1 MDAMRSKPLLR
12 GVSHQ
17 IALAFAVTGTAG
29 LIALAQG
36 ARATAVSAVYG
47 ASLTG
52 LFGISALYHRPTW
65 PPRALLW
72 LRRLDH
78 SMIFVF
84 IAASATTVMAPIPG
98 SLGVLARSLAW
109 GAAALGIARAV
120 LWPRAPRWVASSLY
134 VALSWTIVPFMGAL
148 YRAIGVSGL
157 LQLCG
162 GGILYMTGAVVYALR
177 RPDPAPRVF
186 GYHEVFHLL
195 VIAGAAL
202 HFALVA
208 RLVTTGTLS

>member
-1 MDAMRSKPLLR
+1 MDAIRSKPLLR

-17 IALAFAVTGTAG
+17 IALAFAVPGAAG
-29 LIALAQG
+29 LIALSQG
-36 ARATAVSAVYG
+36 ARATAVSAIYG

-65 PPRALLW
+65 PPRAYVW

-84 IAASATTVMAPIPG
+84 IAASASTVMAPIPG
-98 SLGVLARSLAW
+98 SLGVLGRSLPW
-109 GAAALGIARAV
+109 GAAAVGIARAA

-134 VALSWTIVPFMGAL
+134 VAMGWMIVPFMGAL
-148 YRAIGVSGL
+148 HQAIGVSGL
-157 LQLCG
+157 VQLLG
-162 GGILYMTGAVVYALR
+162 GGLLYTTGAVVYALR
-177 RPDPAPRVF
+177 RPDPAPHVF
-186 GYHEVFHLL
+186 GYHEIFHLL

-208 RLVTTGTLS
+208 RLVTTGALA